1 MSNTYRI
8 KASRSMGLFH
18 IGILLE
24 GIRKRQE
31 YNKFLKDKPW
41 YDFDL
46 GIYLHSPMYLAS
58 ALAFGKLESR
68 AVFRVIWAILD
79 LVLEE

>member
-1 MSNTYRI
+1 MSNTHRI
-8 KASRSMGLFH
+8 KASRSVCLFH

-68 AVFRVIWAILD
+68 AVFRVIWVIFD